1 MGLGYKGGALSYYS
15 VSDNIS
21 ELSKSFAYNN
31 GYFGEKGNNSRI
43 RVIYSDNPDNTGKTF
58 YDKIAYGGIESP
70 LENGKGYK
78 TNMADGTIITFR
90 PTTSSDNNPGVDIN
104 IAKSINHGSL
114 KQQKIHFEKKV

>member
-15 VSDNIS
+15 ISDNVS
-21 ELSKSFAYNN
+21 EVSKTFPLKN
-31 GYFGEKGNNSRI
+31 GYFGNAGNNSKVRI
-43 RVIYSDNPDNTGKTF
+43 IYSEDPNKTGKTF
-58 YDKIAYGGIESP
+58 YDQIAYGGIESP
-70 LENGKGYK
+70 LANGKGYK

-104 IAKSINHGSL
+104 IAKSNAHGDL